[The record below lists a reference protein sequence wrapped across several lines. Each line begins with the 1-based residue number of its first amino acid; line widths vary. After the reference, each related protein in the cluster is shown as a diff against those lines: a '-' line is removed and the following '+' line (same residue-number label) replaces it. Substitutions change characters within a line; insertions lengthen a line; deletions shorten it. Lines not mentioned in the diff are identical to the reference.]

1 MMRSMFSGVTGLRN
15 HQIKMDVIGNNI
27 ANVNTTGFK
36 KSRATFQDALNQ
48 TMRGAAAP
56 QENRGGTNPMQ
67 VGLGM
72 TIASI
77 DTIHSP
83 SSMEY
88 TGNMTDMGIEGDGF
102 FIVTDGAQ
110 QYYTRAGNFTF
121 DGQGNLV
128 VPGSGLKVMGWQTDN
143 YTVPADKSPQ
153 ALRDGIRVPR
163 GLMMPPEQTTEV
175 KFAKNLDAGDI
186 IDEANGDKRE
196 YNFVLPFKVYDSLG
210 KEHTLYIGFTNE
222 GKVDGESNSYT
233 WKLTIGTGIDENGTI
248 TGEVEGKDEGGNEV
262 KLVFGDD
269 GKLRTGDGGGIDKL
283 NVTLLASSDNVT
295 LLASSDS
302 ETTDEGQEIILDFS
316 QLTQYAKE
324 TSVDV
329 DSWDGYAAGSLLGIT
344 TDTAGII
351 TGVFDNGMSRQLG
364 QIALANF
371 DNPGGLIK
379 QGNNLYQYSN
389 NSGEPQIGIAG
400 TAGRGPISPGALE
413 MSNVDLS
420 EEFTQMI
427 ITQRGF
433 QANSRII
440 TASDEMLQELVNLKR

>member
-27 ANVNTTGFK
+27 ANVNTVGFK
-36 KSRATFQDALNQ
+36 KGRATFQDALNQ
-48 TMRGAAAP
+48 TMRGASSP
-56 QENRGGTNPMQ
+56 EGNRGGTNPMQ

-72 TIASI
+72 TIAAI

-102 FIVTDGAQ
+102 FIVSDGAQ
-110 QYYTRAGNFTF
+110 NYYTRAGNFTF
-121 DGQGNLV
+121 DELGNLV
-128 VPGSGLKVMGWQTDN
+128 TTNGLKVQGWQEN
-143 YTVPADKSPQ
+143 LEIPSDKSPQ
-153 ALRDGIRVPR
+153 NLTDIQVNKGV
-163 GLMMPPEQTTEV
+163 MMPAKATENV

-186 IDEANGDKRE
+186 IEEGDDRK

-210 KEHTLYIGFTNE
+210 KEHTLYIGFTN
-222 GKVDGESNSYT
+222 GLLNNADDNTYAGQNKWT
-233 WKLTIGTGIDENGTI
+233 LTIGTGFQDGKITNGENGEI
-248 TGEVEGKDEGGNEV
+248 TNGENGENQGTVTHTLQFDN
-262 KLVFGDD
+262 D
-269 GKLRTGDGGGIDKL
+269 GKLNSDTEKEI
-283 NVTLLASSDNVT
+283 TLKFSNGE
-295 LLASSDS
+295 S
-302 ETTDEGQEIILDFS
+302 ETEDTSEMTITLDFS
-316 QLTQYAKE
+316 RLTQYARE
-324 TSVDV
+324 TTVDV
-329 DSWDGYAAGSLLGIT
+329 ASQDGYAAGALMGVT
-344 TDTAGII
+344 TDSAGVI
-351 TGVFDNGMSRQLG
+351 TGVFDNGHTRELA

-379 QGNNLYQYSN
+379 GGQNLYRYSN

-400 TAGRGPISPGALE
+400 SAGRGTISPGALE

-427 ITQRGF
+427 TTQRGF

-440 TASDEMLQELVNLKR
+440 TTSDEMLQELVNLKR